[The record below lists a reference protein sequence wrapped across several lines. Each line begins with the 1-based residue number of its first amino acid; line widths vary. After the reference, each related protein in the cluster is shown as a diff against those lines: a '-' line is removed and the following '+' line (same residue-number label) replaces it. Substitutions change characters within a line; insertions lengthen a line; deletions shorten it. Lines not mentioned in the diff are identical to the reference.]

1 MNSKKEIEDYLGM
14 KIESYYTMEV
24 ESIYGEEQVPYDRY
38 VFGQRIPA
46 NYRKEKALPKETED
60 ALKKLIKESVEKND
74 METAATCHFILIDNT
89 SGFKDVKSIDG
100 LNEDQI
106 AELMKYE
113 QEQSDNNKREREEQQ
128 ARLKAEQEAKEKAEE
143 QARLKAEQEAKEKAE
158 EQARLKAEQEVK
170 EKAEEQARLKAEQE
184 AKEKAEEQARLK
196 AEQEAKEKAEE
207 QARLKVEQEA
217 KKREE
222 QQARLKAEQE
232 EKERQSSIDKDI
244 AEYKQYE
251 ELIIRKPELDKLL
264 EELKYEDFSVAVN
277 GHTSERLGELL
288 NDLKKLP
295 QNERKII
302 LQQYNKYAD
311 LTINEQGD
319 ITIDGVAQNGSQPEV
334 KDSEQE
340 SKKAEQVIAETIEN
354 DSNVIEETTGTS
366 IDIDNASMMEAHLEY
381 MRNHQTQPT
390 SQVVE
395 DYWNEIHSQQAK
407 IYEQQ
412 QPEKIRPRE
421 KSIKDEVGEE
431 LKTTEKQVEQS
442 NQSVDLWMNRF
453 NGWYSAID
461 KVSQS
466 VKDKFVKM
474 KSDILK
480 AISEKLK
487 EKTNSRQVNTQEQDT
502 NER

>member
-113 QEQSDNNKREREEQQ
+113 QEQSDNNKREREEQ
-128 ARLKAEQEAKEKAEE
+128 
-143 QARLKAEQEAKEKAE
+143 
-158 EQARLKAEQEVK
+158 
-170 EKAEEQARLKAEQE
+170 QARLKAEQE